1 MRLLMVLIWASARG
15 VSVRANSSPMAVSSV
30 MGCKAERRLAAAEFK
45 DLRRL
50 CAQIVHPG
58 GGVPDTAGARL
69 RRTTAFQDEAHAN
82 HAFTEVHN
90 IDIQHITTSH
100 IKWCR

>member
-1 MRLLMVLIWASARG
+1 MKFE
-15 VSVRANSSPMAVSSV
+15 SVKNM
-30 MGCKAERRLAAAEFK
+30 AAAEFK

-90 IDIQHITTSH
+90 IDIQHITT
-100 IKWCR
+100 